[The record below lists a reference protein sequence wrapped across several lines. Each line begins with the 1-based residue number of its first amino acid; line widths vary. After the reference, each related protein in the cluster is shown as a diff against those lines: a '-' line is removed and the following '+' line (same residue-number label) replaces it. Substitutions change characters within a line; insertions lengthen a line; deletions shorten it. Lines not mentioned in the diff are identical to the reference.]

1 MLWTLVYELYT
12 MKRCTQKAEQTQE
25 RCIFQ
30 AAKLEEQSPLSP
42 LTSDIVPEDVVLAL
56 GGFSF
61 ALAQYFLKILS
72 FLSLGIV
79 IYNLYHF
86 MLEVWDCLLILKG
99 RQQDFLVS
107 QKRVLTLK
115 QYGY

>member
-1 MLWTLVYELYT
+1 
-12 MKRCTQKAEQTQE
+12 MKRCTQKVEQTQE
-25 RCIFQ
+25 RCTFQ
-30 AAKLEEQSPLSP
+30 AAKLEEQSPLSS
-42 LTSDIVPEDVVLAL
+42 LTPDIVPEDVVLVL
-56 GGFSF
+56 RGFSF
-61 ALAQYFLKILS
+61 VMVQYFLKILS

-79 IYNLYHF
+79 TYNLYHF
-86 MLEVWDCLLILKG
+86 MLEVWGCLLILKG